1 MTDPL
6 NPGDPGGAADQDQ
19 TDGGDLTAYRTGAMT
34 SQSDIDK
41 AKIRYGSALGSNYR
55 AEETGWDG
63 LTKEQEIQQ
72 EHLWRD
78 RAIAEAEYEEQMQEV
93 RARADAMIARLDEE
107 ERQCREK
114 LKEVQKRPIIL
125 QDGRVVEPDKNGQFI
140 TDQTGRALTDTERAE
155 AERQQHKKEA
165 DERAL
170 DDQLAQIDEAKNH
183 IRKAQALA
191 SQGGANLT
199 PEQMKQNEAQ
209 AQHELATAQTITQK
223 QTHYE
228 TSTDASSTLSRR
240 WASVARPSGQH
251 RSLPVWIK
259 KTAGLRCCKTSSP
272 ARSKAR
278 PLRRRTIRHPPET
291 RCRKRKLSSRIS
303 NQQASAVSPVI
314 IRSICGIFS
323 A

>member
-228 TSTDASSTLSRR
+228 TSTDASSTLTSTDTL
-240 WASVARPSGQH
+240 AA
-251 RSLPVWIK
+251 L
-259 KTAGLRCCKTSSP
+259 GLGG
-272 ARSKAR
+272 
-278 PLRRRTIRHPPET
+278 PPERT
-291 RCRKRKLSSRIS
+291 TSFSASLDKKDSR
-303 NQQASAVSPVI
+303 SAVLQNQFTGAVQGTPTPPPDDQAPAGNTVSKTQIVQPNQ
-314 IRSICGIFS
+314 
-323 A
+323 